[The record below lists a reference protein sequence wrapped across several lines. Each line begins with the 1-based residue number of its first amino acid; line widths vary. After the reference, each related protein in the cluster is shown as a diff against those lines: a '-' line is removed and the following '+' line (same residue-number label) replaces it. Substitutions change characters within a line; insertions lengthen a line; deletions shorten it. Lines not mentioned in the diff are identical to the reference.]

1 MSAELSRRSVL
12 KWGAGVGGGI
22 AIGVFPELA
31 VGAEP
36 AAPASFQPSAWLE
49 IFPDNKILVTVHK
62 AEMGQG
68 VATSLPLLIA
78 EELEVAPAALS
89 IRFAQYGRVFR
100 NPELLVQ
107 VTGGSSSVRTSWQM
121 LRDAGATARELL
133 RSAAADAWKVSRD
146 GCEAKDGKILHAESK
161 KEATYG
167 ELAAAASKVVMAP
180 PAKLREKNFKRIG
193 QPTHR
198 LDAQPKVTGT
208 AEFGIDV
215 KVDDLLT
222 AVVLR
227 CPVPGGRAVSFNA
240 AKARNSPGIVRVIKI
255 PQGVAV
261 VARHY
266 WQARRAA
273 QLVEVGWD
281 EGEKAAMSSAT
292 IREKWVEL
300 GKKDGD
306 RVRNEG
312 DALKALEG
320 AATKLEAVYELPY
333 MNHATMEPMN
343 ATAWVRHG
351 KCTVW
356 APTQGIGLARD
367 VAARVSGLALSNI
380 EVNATYMGGGFGRRA
395 TQDFVGEAVAISKEL
410 QRPVKVIWSREDDMH
425 HGAHRPA
432 SYNVLRAGLDAS
444 GKLVAWHHRVVQPSI
459 LNGTAGNWMSAMLPR
474 ASTGMVGVLGK
485 AVSGLAKVFDS
496 TSHEGAST
504 MPYSIPNLAVDYV
517 WDDPGIQLGFWRSV
531 GHSIHGFV
539 VEGFLDEA
547 AHAAKKDPLEFRQA
561 LLGDAPRHKRVL
573 ELAASKAG
581 WGSKLPAGRF
591 RGLAQHE
598 SFHSFAACVAEV
610 AVIDGAIKV
619 HKLTMAIDCGTAV
632 NPDGVRQ
639 QLESG
644 AIYGLSAAMKQQITW
659 DRGRIVQSN
668 FHDYPPIR
676 MNESPEIECHI
687 VPNDAPPTGCGEPG
701 VPVIAPAVAN
711 AVFAATGKRL
721 RSLPFKLA

>member
-1 MSAELSRRSVL
+1 MEVSRRSLL
-12 KWGAGVGGGI
+12 KYGAGVGGGL
-22 AIGVFPELA
+22 AIGVFPEVAL
-31 VGAEP
+31 GAE
-36 AAPASFQPSAWLE
+36 AGGSFQPSAWLE
-49 IFPDNKILVTVHK
+49 IFPDGTIFATLHK

-68 VATSLPLLIA
+68 VATSLPLLMA
-78 EELEVAPAALS
+78 EELEVPASALTV
-89 IRFAQYGRVFR
+89 RFAQYGRVFR

-107 VTGGSSSVRTSWQM
+107 VTGGSSSVRTSWQL
-121 LRDAGATARELL
+121 LREAGATARELL
-133 RSAAADAWKVSRD
+133 LTAAADSWKVPRA
-146 GCEAKDGKILHAESK
+146 ELVAHDGKVAHAQSK
-161 KEATYG
+161 KEQSYG
-167 ELAAAASKVVMAP
+167 ELAGAAARVVMAP
-180 PAKLREKNFKRIG
+180 PAKLRESGFKRIG

-198 LDAQPKVTGT
+198 LDAKAKSNGT
-208 AEFGIDV
+208 AQFGIDV
-215 KVDDLLT
+215 KVDDMLT

-240 AKARNSPGIVRVIKI
+240 AKARTSPGIVRVLKI

-261 VARHY
+261 VAKHY

-273 QLVEVGWD
+273 ALVEVGWD
-281 EGEKAAMSSAT
+281 EGSKAELSSKS

-300 GKKDGD
+300 SKRDGD
-306 RVRNEG
+306 RVRSDG
-312 DALKALEG
+312 DAIGALDK

-356 APTQGIGLARD
+356 APTQGLGLARD
-367 VAARVSGLALSNI
+367 VAARITGFPLSQI
-380 EVNATYMGGGFGRRA
+380 EVNATFMGGGFGRRA
-395 TQDFVGEAVAISKEL
+395 TQDFVGEAVAVSKEL
-410 QRPVKVIWSREDDMH
+410 GRPVKVVWSREDDMH

-432 SYNVLRAGLDAS
+432 SYNVLKGGLDAS
-444 GKLVAWHHRVVQPSI
+444 GKLLAWHYKVVQPSI
-459 LNGTAGNWMSAMLPR
+459 LNGTAGTWMSAMMPR
-474 ASTGMVGVLGK
+474 TAPGVVGLIGK

-504 MPYSIPNLAVDYV
+504 MPYAVPNLAVDYL

-539 VEGFLDEA
+539 VESFVDEL
-547 AHAAKKDPLEFRQA
+547 AHAAKRDPLAFRQD
-561 LLGDAPRHKRVL
+561 LLAAAPRHKRVL
-573 ELAASKAG
+573 ELAATKAG
-581 WGSKLPAGRF
+581 WGGKLPEGRF

-610 AVIDGAIKV
+610 SVADKEIKV

-639 QLESG
+639 QMESG
-644 AIYGLSAAMKQQITW
+644 AIYGLSAALKQQITW
-659 DRGRIVQSN
+659 ERGRVVQSN
-668 FHDYPPIR
+668 FHDYPPVR
-676 MNESPEIECHI
+676 MSESPEIETHI
-687 VPNDAPPTGCGEPG
+687 VPNDGPPTGCGEPG

-711 AVFAATGKRL
+711 AVFAATGQRL
-721 RSLPFKLA
+721 RSLPLKLA